1 MNKRRLAILGST
13 GSIGV
18 QVLDVVRE
26 HRELFDIRLLTAG
39 SNSSLLIRQAIEF
52 DAACAIIADES
63 LYDEVYE
70 ALNPHGIN
78 VFAGMSS
85 IIDAMATAM
94 DIDLVLSAMVGF
106 RGLEPT
112 LAALRSGKAVAIANK
127 EPLVAAGSIV
137 MQTARDHNAAIL
149 PVDSEH
155 SAIFQCLQGAHSP
168 IERIYLTASGGPFLR
183 TPASELEKVTV
194 AEAVNHPRWKM
205 GRKITVDSSTL
216 MNKGFEMI
224 EACWLFG
231 VDMSQ
236 ITVVIHP
243 QSVIHSMVSF
253 QDGAVIGQMSLPDMR
268 LPIQYALT
276 YPERLPLDIPRL
288 DFYKLGGFTFSEPD
302 LDRFPCLRI
311 AIESM
316 RRGGNIPC
324 AMNAANE
331 VAVAA
336 FLNGE
341 IRFTDIP
348 KVISGSIDRC
358 SFIKEPD
365 LGAVLDT
372 DREIRETAADI
383 IAKRQWTYC

>member
-1 MNKRRLAILGST
+1 MDKRRIAILGST

-18 QVLDVVRE
+18 QALDVIRE
-26 HRELFDIRLLTAG
+26 HREMFDVQLLTAG

-52 DAACAIIADES
+52 DAACVIIADES

-85 IIDAMATAM
+85 IIDAMSSS
-94 DIDLVLSAMVGF
+94 DNIDMVLSAMVGF

-127 EPLVAAGSIV
+127 EPLVAAGKIV
-137 MQTARDHNAAIL
+137 MQTAREHNAPVL

-155 SAIFQCLQGAHSP
+155 SAIFQALQGEHSP
-168 IERIYLTASGGPFLR
+168 IERIFLTASGGPFLR
-183 TPASELEKVTV
+183 TPASELAQVTV
-194 AEAVNHPRWKM
+194 AEATNHPRWKM

-231 VDMSQ
+231 VDISQ

-243 QSVIHSMVSF
+243 QSIIHSMVSF
-253 QDGAVIGQMSLPDMR
+253 QDGAVMAQMSTPDMR
-268 LPIQYALT
+268 LPIQYALS
-276 YPERLPLDIPRL
+276 YPARMPLDIPRL
-288 DFYKLGGFTFSEPD
+288 DFYRLGGFTFAEPD
-302 LDRFPCLRI
+302 TEKFPCL
-311 AIESM
+311 AMAVEAM
-316 RRGGNIPC
+316 HRGGNIPC

-331 VAVAA
+331 VAVDA

-341 IRFTDIP
+341 IKFTDIP
-348 KVISGSIDRC
+348 AVIRGCIDRC
-358 SFIKEPD
+358 DYVKDPD
-365 LGAVLDT
+365 LNAVLDT
-372 DREIRETAADI
+372 DKTVRDLALKLIN
-383 IAKRQWTYC
+383 RQ

>member
-1 MNKRRLAILGST
+1 MDKRRLAILGST

-18 QVLDVVRE
+18 QALDVVGR
-26 HRELFDIRLLTAG
+26 HLDMFDIQLLTANN
-39 SNSSLLIRQAIEF
+39 NSHLLIQQAIEF
-52 DAACAIIADES
+52 NAACVIIANEE
-63 LYDEVYE
+63 LYTEVYN

-85 IIDAMATAM
+85 IIDAMSTAEN
-94 DIDLVLSAMVGF
+94 IDMVLSAMVGF
-106 RGLEPT
+106 CGLEPT

-127 EPLVAAGSIV
+127 EPLVAAGRII
-137 MQTARDHNAAIL
+137 METARENHAAII

-155 SAIFQCLQGAHSP
+155 SAIFQSLQGAHSP
-168 IERIYLTASGGPFLR
+168 IERIFLTASGGPFLR
-183 TPASELEKVTV
+183 TPASELDSVTV
-194 AEAVNHPRWKM
+194 ADAVNHPRWKM
-205 GRKITVDSSTL
+205 GRKISVDSSTM

-231 VDMSQ
+231 VDISQ

-276 YPERLPLDIPRL
+276 YPERMPLDIPRL

-302 LDRFPCLRI
+302 LAKFPCLGL
-311 AIESM
+311 AIDAM
-316 RRGGNIPC
+316 KKGGNTPC
-324 AMNAANE
+324 ALNAANE
-331 VAVAA
+331 TAVAA
-336 FLNGE
+336 FLNEE

-348 KVISGSIDRC
+348 AVVSRAVDKC

-365 LGAVLDT
+365 LSAILET
-372 DREIRETAADI
+372 DRSVREIAANI
-383 IAKRQWTYC
+383 IAKR

>member
-1 MNKRRLAILGST
+1 MDKKRRIAILGST

-18 QVLDVVRE
+18 QALDVIRE
-26 HRELFDIRLLTAG
+26 HKEMFDVQLLTAG

-52 DAACAIIADES
+52 DAACVIIADES

-85 IIDAMATAM
+85 IIDAMSSS
-94 DIDLVLSAMVGF
+94 DNIDMVLSAMVGF

-127 EPLVAAGSIV
+127 EPLVAAGKIV
-137 MQTARDHNAAIL
+137 MQTAREHNTPVL

-155 SAIFQCLQGAHSP
+155 SAIFQALQGEHSP
-168 IERIYLTASGGPFLR
+168 IERIFLTASGGPFLR
-183 TPASELEKVTV
+183 TPASELAQVTV
-194 AEAVNHPRWKM
+194 AEATNHPRWKM

-231 VDMSQ
+231 VDISQ

-253 QDGAVIGQMSLPDMR
+253 QDGAVMAQMSTPDMR
-268 LPIQYALT
+268 LPIQYALS
-276 YPERLPLDIPRL
+276 YPARMPLDIPRL
-288 DFYKLGGFTFSEPD
+288 DFYRLGGFTFAEPD
-302 LDRFPCLRI
+302 TEKFPCL
-311 AIESM
+311 AMAVEAM
-316 RRGGNIPC
+316 HRGGNIPC

-331 VAVAA
+331 VAVDA

-341 IRFTDIP
+341 IKFTDIP
-348 KVISGSIDRC
+348 AVIRGCIDRC
-358 SFIKEPD
+358 DYVKDPD
-365 LGAVLDT
+365 LNAVLDT
-372 DREIRETAADI
+372 DKTVRDLALKLIN
-383 IAKRQWTYC
+383 RQ

>member
-1 MNKRRLAILGST
+1 MDKKRRIAILGST

-18 QVLDVVRE
+18 QALDVIRE
-26 HRELFDIRLLTAG
+26 HKEMFDVQLLTAG

-52 DAACAIIADES
+52 DAACVIIADES

-85 IIDAMATAM
+85 IIDAMSSS
-94 DIDLVLSAMVGF
+94 DNIDMVLSAMVGF

-127 EPLVAAGSIV
+127 EPLVAAGKIV
-137 MQTARDHNAAIL
+137 MQTAREHNTPVL

-155 SAIFQCLQGAHSP
+155 SAIFQALQGEHSP
-168 IERIYLTASGGPFLR
+168 IERIFLTASGGPFLR
-183 TPASELEKVTV
+183 TPASELAQVTV
-194 AEAVNHPRWKM
+194 AEATNHPRWKM

-231 VDMSQ
+231 VDISQ

-243 QSVIHSMVSF
+243 QSIIHSMVSF
-253 QDGAVIGQMSLPDMR
+253 QDGAVMAQMSTPDMR
-268 LPIQYALT
+268 LPIQYALS
-276 YPERLPLDIPRL
+276 YPARMPLDIPRL
-288 DFYKLGGFTFSEPD
+288 DFYRLGGFTFAEPD
-302 LDRFPCLRI
+302 TEKFPCL
-311 AIESM
+311 AMAVEAM
-316 RRGGNIPC
+316 HRGGNIPC

-331 VAVAA
+331 VAVDA

-341 IRFTDIP
+341 IKFTDIP
-348 KVISGSIDRC
+348 AVIRGCIDRC
-358 SFIKEPD
+358 DYVKDPD
-365 LGAVLDT
+365 LNAVLDT
-372 DREIRETAADI
+372 DKTVRDLALKLIN
-383 IAKRQWTYC
+383 RQ

>member
-1 MNKRRLAILGST
+1 MDKRRLAILGST

-18 QVLDVVRE
+18 QALDVVGR
-26 HRELFDIRLLTAG
+26 HRDMFDIQLLTANN
-39 SNSSLLIRQAIEF
+39 NSHLLIQQAIEF
-52 DAACAIIADES
+52 NAACVIIANEE
-63 LYDEVYE
+63 LYAEVYN

-85 IIDAMATAM
+85 IIDAMSTAEN
-94 DIDLVLSAMVGF
+94 IDMVLSAMVGF
-106 RGLEPT
+106 CGLEPT

-127 EPLVAAGSIV
+127 EPLVAAGRII
-137 MQTARDHNAAIL
+137 METARENHAAII

-155 SAIFQCLQGAHSP
+155 SAIFQSLQGAHSP
-168 IERIYLTASGGPFLR
+168 IERIFLTASGGPFLR
-183 TPASELEKVTV
+183 TPASELDNVTV
-194 AEAVNHPRWKM
+194 ADAVNHPRWKM
-205 GRKITVDSSTL
+205 GRKISVDSSTM

-231 VDMSQ
+231 VDISQ

-276 YPERLPLDIPRL
+276 YPERMPLDIPRL

-302 LDRFPCLRI
+302 LAKFPCLGL
-311 AIESM
+311 AIDAM
-316 RRGGNIPC
+316 KKGGNTPC
-324 AMNAANE
+324 ALNAANE
-331 VAVAA
+331 TAVAA
-336 FLNGE
+336 FLNEE

-348 KVISGSIDRC
+348 AVVSRAVDKC

-365 LGAVLDT
+365 LSAILET
-372 DREIRETAADI
+372 DRSVREIAANI
-383 IAKRQWTYC
+383 IAKR

>member
-18 QVLDVVRE
+18 QALDVVRE

-276 YPERLPLDIPRL
+276 CPERLPLDIPRL

>member
-1 MNKRRLAILGST
+1 MDKRRLAILGST

-18 QVLDVVRE
+18 QALDVVGR
-26 HRELFDIRLLTAG
+26 HRDMFDIQLLTANN
-39 SNSSLLIRQAIEF
+39 NSHLLIQQAIEF
-52 DAACAIIADES
+52 NAACVIIANEE
-63 LYDEVYE
+63 LYTEVYN

-85 IIDAMATAM
+85 IIDAMSAAEN
-94 DIDLVLSAMVGF
+94 IDMVLSAMVGF
-106 RGLEPT
+106 CGLEPT

-127 EPLVAAGSIV
+127 EPLVAAGRII
-137 MQTARDHNAAIL
+137 METARENHAAII

-155 SAIFQCLQGAHSP
+155 SAIFQSLQGAHSP
-168 IERIYLTASGGPFLR
+168 IERIFLTASGGPFLR
-183 TPASELEKVTV
+183 TPASELDSVTV
-194 AEAVNHPRWKM
+194 ADAVNHPRWKM
-205 GRKITVDSSTL
+205 GRKISVDSSTM

-231 VDMSQ
+231 VDISQ

-276 YPERLPLDIPRL
+276 YPERMPLDIPRL

-302 LDRFPCLRI
+302 LAKFPCLGL
-311 AIESM
+311 AIDAM
-316 RRGGNIPC
+316 KKGGNTPC
-324 AMNAANE
+324 ALNAANE
-331 VAVAA
+331 TAVAA
-336 FLNGE
+336 FLNEE

-348 KVISGSIDRC
+348 AVVSRAVDKC

-365 LGAVLDT
+365 LSAILET
-372 DREIRETAADI
+372 DRSVREIAANI
-383 IAKRQWTYC
+383 IAKR

>member
-18 QVLDVVRE
+18 QALDVVRQ
-26 HRELFDIRLLTAG
+26 HRELFDIQLLTAG
-39 SNSSLLIRQAIEF
+39 SNSGLLIQQAIEF

-63 LYDEVYE
+63 LYNEVYE
-70 ALNPHGIN
+70 ALNPRGIN
-78 VFAGMSS
+78 VFAGMDS
-85 IIDAMATAM
+85 IIDAVSTSGN
-94 DIDLVLSAMVGF
+94 IDMVLSAMVGF

-127 EPLVAAGSIV
+127 EPLVAAGRIV
-137 MQTARDHNAAIL
+137 MQTAREHNAPVL

-155 SAIFQCLQGAHSP
+155 SAIFQCLQGGHSP

-183 TPASELEKVTV
+183 TPASELERVTV

-231 VDMSQ
+231 VDISQ

-276 YPERLPLDIPRL
+276 YPDRLPLDVPRL
-288 DFYKLGGFTFSEPD
+288 DFARLGGFTFSEPD
-302 LDRFPCLRI
+302 MDRFPCLRM
-311 AIESM
+311 AIEAM
-316 RRGGNIPC
+316 HRGGNIPC
-324 AMNAANE
+324 AMNAADE
-331 VAVAA
+331 VAVNA
-336 FLNGE
+336 FLNGQ

-348 KVISGSIDRC
+348 AIISATLSRC
-358 SFIKEPD
+358 GFIKEPD
-365 LGAVLDT
+365 LGAILDT
-372 DREIRETAADI
+372 DREARETAAGI
-383 IAKRQWTYC
+383 IAKR

>member
-1 MNKRRLAILGST
+1 MDKRRIAILGST
-13 GSIGV
+13 GSIGK
-18 QVLDVVRE
+18 QALDVVKA
-26 HRELFDIRLLTAG
+26 HRDLFEVQLLTAG
-39 SNSSLLIRQAIEF
+39 SNSSLLIQQAIEF
-52 DAACAIIADES
+52 DAACAIIADKS

-78 VFAGMSS
+78 VFAGMES
-85 IIDAMATAM
+85 IIDAMSTS
-94 DIDLVLSAMVGF
+94 DNIDMVLSAMVGF

-127 EPLVAAGSIV
+127 EPLVAAGKIV
-137 MQTARDHNAAIL
+137 MQTAREHNAPIL

-155 SAIFQCLQGAHSP
+155 SAIFQALQGEHSP
-168 IERIYLTASGGPFLR
+168 IERIFLTASGGPFLR

-194 AEAVNHPRWKM
+194 EEATNHPRWKM

-231 VDMSQ
+231 TDISQ

-253 QDGAVIGQMSLPDMR
+253 QDGAVIAQLSVPDMR

-276 YPERLPLDIPRL
+276 YPDRMPLDIPRL

-302 LDRFPCLRI
+302 TEKFPCLTF
-311 AIESM
+311 ATEAM
-316 RRGGNIPC
+316 RKGGNMPC
-324 AMNAANE
+324 IMNAANE
-331 VAVAA
+331 AAVDA
-336 FLNGE
+336 FLNGK
-341 IRFTDIP
+341 IKFTDIP
-348 KVISGSIDRC
+348 AVIERCMGKC
-358 SFIKEPD
+358 SFIKEPG
-365 LGAVLDT
+365 LEGILDT
-372 DREIRETAADI
+372 DRTVREYAAALID
-383 IAKRQWTYC
+383 KNRQ

>member
-18 QVLDVVRE
+18 QALDVVRQ
-26 HRELFDIRLLTAG
+26 HRELFDIQLLTAG
-39 SNSSLLIRQAIEF
+39 SNSGLLIQQAIEF

-63 LYDEVYE
+63 LYNEVYE
-70 ALNPHGIN
+70 ALNPRGIN
-78 VFAGMSS
+78 VFAGMDS
-85 IIDAMATAM
+85 IIDAVSTSGN
-94 DIDLVLSAMVGF
+94 IDMVLSAMVGF

-127 EPLVAAGSIV
+127 EPLVAAGRIV
-137 MQTARDHNAAIL
+137 MQTAREHNAPVL

-155 SAIFQCLQGAHSP
+155 SAIFQCLQGGHSP

-183 TPASELEKVTV
+183 TPASELERVTV

-231 VDMSQ
+231 VDISQ

-276 YPERLPLDIPRL
+276 YPDRLPLDIPRL
-288 DFYKLGGFTFSEPD
+288 DFARLGGFTFSEPD
-302 LDRFPCLRI
+302 MDRFPCLRM
-311 AIESM
+311 AIEAM
-316 RRGGNIPC
+316 HRGGNIPC
-324 AMNAANE
+324 AMNAADE
-331 VAVAA
+331 VAVNA
-336 FLNGE
+336 FLNGQ

-348 KVISGSIDRC
+348 AIISATLSRC
-358 SFIKEPD
+358 GFIKEPD
-365 LGAVLDT
+365 LGAILDT
-372 DREIRETAADI
+372 DREARETAAGI
-383 IAKRQWTYC
+383 IAKR

>member
-1 MNKRRLAILGST
+1 MDKRRLAILGST

-18 QVLDVVRE
+18 QALDVVGR
-26 HRELFDIRLLTAG
+26 HRDMFDIQLLTANN
-39 SNSSLLIRQAIEF
+39 NSHLLIQQAIEF
-52 DAACAIIADES
+52 NAACVIIANEE
-63 LYDEVYE
+63 LYTEVYN

-85 IIDAMATAM
+85 IIDAMSTAEN
-94 DIDLVLSAMVGF
+94 IDMVLSAMVGF
-106 RGLEPT
+106 CGLEPT

-127 EPLVAAGSIV
+127 ETLVAAGRII
-137 MQTARDHNAAIL
+137 METARENHAAII

-155 SAIFQCLQGAHSP
+155 SAIFQSLQGAHSP
-168 IERIYLTASGGPFLR
+168 IERIFLTASGGPFLR
-183 TPASELEKVTV
+183 TPASELDSVTV
-194 AEAVNHPRWKM
+194 ADAVNHPRWKM
-205 GRKITVDSSTL
+205 GRKISVDSSTM

-231 VDMSQ
+231 VDISQ

-276 YPERLPLDIPRL
+276 YPERMPLDIPRL

-302 LDRFPCLRI
+302 LAKFPCLGL
-311 AIESM
+311 AIDAM
-316 RRGGNIPC
+316 KKGGNTPC
-324 AMNAANE
+324 ALNAANE
-331 VAVAA
+331 TAVAA
-336 FLNGE
+336 FLNEE

-348 KVISGSIDRC
+348 AVVSRAVDKC

-365 LGAVLDT
+365 LSAILET
-372 DREIRETAADI
+372 DRSVREIAANI
-383 IAKRQWTYC
+383 IAKR

>member
-18 QVLDVVRE
+18 QALDVVRE

-194 AEAVNHPRWKM
+194 AKAVNHPRWKM

-288 DFYKLGGFTFSEPD
+288 DFYKLGSFTFSEPD

>member
-18 QVLDVVRE
+18 QALDVVRQ
-26 HRELFDIRLLTAG
+26 HRELFDIQLLTAG
-39 SNSSLLIRQAIEF
+39 SNSGLLIQQAIEF

-63 LYDEVYE
+63 LYNEVYE
-70 ALNPHGIN
+70 ALNPRGIN
-78 VFAGMSS
+78 VFAGMDSV
-85 IIDAMATAM
+85 IDAVSTSGN
-94 DIDLVLSAMVGF
+94 IDMVLSAMVGF

-127 EPLVAAGSIV
+127 EPLVAAGRIV
-137 MQTARDHNAAIL
+137 MQTAREHNAPVL

-155 SAIFQCLQGAHSP
+155 SAIFQCLQGGHSP

-183 TPASELEKVTV
+183 TPASELERVTV

-231 VDMSQ
+231 VDISQ

-276 YPERLPLDIPRL
+276 YPDRLPLDIPRL
-288 DFYKLGGFTFSEPD
+288 DFARLGGFTFSEPD
-302 LDRFPCLRI
+302 MDRFPCLRM
-311 AIESM
+311 AIEAM
-316 RRGGNIPC
+316 HRGGNIPC
-324 AMNAANE
+324 AMNAADE
-331 VAVAA
+331 VAVNA
-336 FLNGE
+336 FLNGQ

-348 KVISGSIDRC
+348 AIISATLSRC
-358 SFIKEPD
+358 GFIKEPD
-365 LGAVLDT
+365 LGAILDT
-372 DREIRETAADI
+372 DREARETAAGI
-383 IAKRQWTYC
+383 IAKR

>member
-1 MNKRRLAILGST
+1 MDKRRLAILGST

-18 QVLDVVRE
+18 QALDVVGR
-26 HRELFDIRLLTAG
+26 HRDMFDIQLLTANN
-39 SNSSLLIRQAIEF
+39 NSHLLIQQAIEF
-52 DAACAIIADES
+52 NAACVIIANEE
-63 LYDEVYE
+63 LYTEVYN

-85 IIDAMATAM
+85 IIDAMSTAEN
-94 DIDLVLSAMVGF
+94 IDMVLSAMVGF
-106 RGLEPT
+106 CGLEPT

-127 EPLVAAGSIV
+127 EPLVAAGRII
-137 MQTARDHNAAIL
+137 METARENHAAII

-155 SAIFQCLQGAHSP
+155 SAIFQSLQGAHSP
-168 IERIYLTASGGPFLR
+168 IERIFLTASGGPFLR
-183 TPASELEKVTV
+183 TPASELDNVTV
-194 AEAVNHPRWKM
+194 ADAVNHPRWKM
-205 GRKITVDSSTL
+205 GRKISVDSSTM

-231 VDMSQ
+231 VDISQ

-276 YPERLPLDIPRL
+276 YPERMPLDIPRL

-302 LDRFPCLRI
+302 LAKFPCLGL
-311 AIESM
+311 AIDAM
-316 RRGGNIPC
+316 KKGGNTPC
-324 AMNAANE
+324 ALNAANE
-331 VAVAA
+331 TAVAA
-336 FLNGE
+336 FLNEE

-348 KVISGSIDRC
+348 AVVSRAVDKC

-365 LGAVLDT
+365 LSAILET
-372 DREIRETAADI
+372 DRAVREIAANI
-383 IAKRQWTYC
+383 IAKR

>member
-1 MNKRRLAILGST
+1 MDKRRLAILGST

-18 QVLDVVRE
+18 QALDVVGR
-26 HRELFDIRLLTAG
+26 HRDMFDIQLLTANN
-39 SNSSLLIRQAIEF
+39 NSHLLIQQAIEF
-52 DAACAIIADES
+52 NAACVIIANEE
-63 LYDEVYE
+63 LYTEVYN

-85 IIDAMATAM
+85 IIDAMSTAEN
-94 DIDLVLSAMVGF
+94 IDMVLSAMVGF
-106 RGLEPT
+106 CGLEPT

-127 EPLVAAGSIV
+127 EPLVAAGRII
-137 MQTARDHNAAIL
+137 METARKNHAAII

-155 SAIFQCLQGAHSP
+155 SAIFQSLQGAHSP
-168 IERIYLTASGGPFLR
+168 IERIFLTASGGPFLR
-183 TPASELEKVTV
+183 TPASELDNVTV
-194 AEAVNHPRWKM
+194 ADAVNHPRWKM
-205 GRKITVDSSTL
+205 GRKISVDSSTM

-231 VDMSQ
+231 VDISQ

-276 YPERLPLDIPRL
+276 YPERMPLDIPRL

-302 LDRFPCLRI
+302 LAKFPCLGL
-311 AIESM
+311 AIDAM
-316 RRGGNIPC
+316 KKGGNTPC
-324 AMNAANE
+324 ALNAANE
-331 VAVAA
+331 TAVAA
-336 FLNGE
+336 FLNEE

-348 KVISGSIDRC
+348 AVVSRAVDKC

-365 LGAVLDT
+365 LSAILET
-372 DREIRETAADI
+372 DRSVREIAANI
-383 IAKRQWTYC
+383 IAKR

>member
-1 MNKRRLAILGST
+1 MDKRRLAILGST

-18 QVLDVVRE
+18 QALDVVGR
-26 HRELFDIRLLTAG
+26 HRDMFDIQLLTANN
-39 SNSSLLIRQAIEF
+39 NSHLLIQQAIEF
-52 DAACAIIADES
+52 NAACVIIANEE
-63 LYDEVYE
+63 LYTEVYN

-85 IIDAMATAM
+85 IIDAMSTAEN
-94 DIDLVLSAMVGF
+94 IDMVLSAMVGF
-106 RGLEPT
+106 CGLEPT

-127 EPLVAAGSIV
+127 EPLVAAGRII
-137 MQTARDHNAAIL
+137 METARENHAAII

-155 SAIFQCLQGAHSP
+155 SAIFQSLQGAHSP
-168 IERIYLTASGGPFLR
+168 IERIFLTASGGPFLR
-183 TPASELEKVTV
+183 TPASELDNVTV
-194 AEAVNHPRWKM
+194 ADAVNHPRWKM
-205 GRKITVDSSTL
+205 GRKISVDSSTM

-231 VDMSQ
+231 VDISQ

-276 YPERLPLDIPRL
+276 YPERVPLDIPRL

-302 LDRFPCLRI
+302 LAKFPCLGL
-311 AIESM
+311 AIDAM
-316 RRGGNIPC
+316 KKGGNTPC
-324 AMNAANE
+324 ALNAANE
-331 VAVAA
+331 TAVAA
-336 FLNGE
+336 FLNEE

-348 KVISGSIDRC
+348 AVVSRAVDKC

-365 LGAVLDT
+365 LSAILET
-372 DREIRETAADI
+372 DRSVREIAANI
-383 IAKRQWTYC
+383 IAKR

>member
-18 QVLDVVRE
+18 QALDVVRQ
-26 HRELFDIRLLTAG
+26 HRELFDIQLLTAG
-39 SNSSLLIRQAIEF
+39 SNSGLLIQQAIEF

-70 ALNPHGIN
+70 ALNPRGIN
-78 VFAGMSS
+78 VFAGMDS
-85 IIDAMATAM
+85 IIDAVSTSGN
-94 DIDLVLSAMVGF
+94 IDMVLSAMVGF

-127 EPLVAAGSIV
+127 EPLVAAGRIV
-137 MQTARDHNAAIL
+137 MQTAREHNAPVL

-155 SAIFQCLQGAHSP
+155 SAIFQCLQGGHSP

-183 TPASELEKVTV
+183 TPASELERVTV

-231 VDMSQ
+231 VDISQ

-276 YPERLPLDIPRL
+276 YPDRLPLDIPRL
-288 DFYKLGGFTFSEPD
+288 DFARLGGFTFSEPD
-302 LDRFPCLRI
+302 MDRFPCLRM
-311 AIESM
+311 AIEAM
-316 RRGGNIPC
+316 HRGGNIPC
-324 AMNAANE
+324 AMNAADE
-331 VAVAA
+331 VAVNA
-336 FLNGE
+336 FLNGQ

-348 KVISGSIDRC
+348 TIISGTLSRC
-358 SFIKEPD
+358 GFIQEPD
-365 LGAVLDT
+365 LGAILDT
-372 DREIRETAADI
+372 DREARETAAGI
-383 IAKRQWTYC
+383 IAKR

>member
-1 MNKRRLAILGST
+1 MDKKRRIAILGST

-18 QVLDVVRE
+18 QALDVIRE
-26 HRELFDIRLLTAG
+26 HKEMFDVQLLTAG

-52 DAACAIIADES
+52 DAACVIIADES

-85 IIDAMATAM
+85 IIDAMSSS
-94 DIDLVLSAMVGF
+94 DNIDMVLSAMVGF

-127 EPLVAAGSIV
+127 EPLVAAGKIV
-137 MQTARDHNAAIL
+137 MQTAREHNTPVL

-155 SAIFQCLQGAHSP
+155 SAIFQALQGEHSP
-168 IERIYLTASGGPFLR
+168 IERIFLTASGGPFLR
-183 TPASELEKVTV
+183 TPASELAHVTV
-194 AEAVNHPRWKM
+194 AEATNHPRWKM

-231 VDMSQ
+231 VDISQ

-243 QSVIHSMVSF
+243 QSIIHSMVSF
-253 QDGAVIGQMSLPDMR
+253 QDGAVMAQMSTPDMR
-268 LPIQYALT
+268 LPIQYALS
-276 YPERLPLDIPRL
+276 YPARMPLDIPRL
-288 DFYKLGGFTFSEPD
+288 DFYRLGGFTFAEPD
-302 LDRFPCLRI
+302 TEKFPCL
-311 AIESM
+311 AMAVEAM
-316 RRGGNIPC
+316 HRGGNIPC

-331 VAVAA
+331 VAVDA

-341 IRFTDIP
+341 IKFTDIP
-348 KVISGSIDRC
+348 AVIRGCIDRC
-358 SFIKEPD
+358 DYVKDPD
-365 LGAVLDT
+365 LNAVLDT
-372 DREIRETAADI
+372 DKTVRDLALKLIN
-383 IAKRQWTYC
+383 RQ

>member
-1 MNKRRLAILGST
+1 MDKRRIAILGST

-18 QVLDVVRE
+18 QALDVIRE
-26 HRELFDIRLLTAG
+26 HKEMFDVQLLTAR

-52 DAACAIIADES
+52 DAACVIIADES

-85 IIDAMATAM
+85 IIDAMSSS
-94 DIDLVLSAMVGF
+94 DNIDMVLSAMVGF

-127 EPLVAAGSIV
+127 EPLVAAGKIV
-137 MQTARDHNAAIL
+137 MQTAREHNTPVL

-155 SAIFQCLQGAHSP
+155 SAIFQALQGEHSP
-168 IERIYLTASGGPFLR
+168 IERIFLTASGGPFLR
-183 TPASELEKVTV
+183 TPASELAQVTV
-194 AEAVNHPRWKM
+194 AEATNHPRWKM

-231 VDMSQ
+231 VDISQ

-253 QDGAVIGQMSLPDMR
+253 QDGAVMAQMSTPDMR
-268 LPIQYALT
+268 LPIQYALS
-276 YPERLPLDIPRL
+276 YPARMPLDIPRL
-288 DFYKLGGFTFSEPD
+288 DFYKLGGFTFAEPD
-302 LDRFPCLRI
+302 TEKFPCL
-311 AIESM
+311 AMAVEAM
-316 RRGGNIPC
+316 HRGGNIPC

-331 VAVAA
+331 VAVDA

-341 IRFTDIP
+341 IKFTDIP
-348 KVISGSIDRC
+348 AVIRGCIDRC
-358 SFIKEPD
+358 DYVKDPD
-365 LGAVLDT
+365 LNAVLDT
-372 DREIRETAADI
+372 DKTVRDLALKLIN
-383 IAKRQWTYC
+383 RQ

>member
-1 MNKRRLAILGST
+1 MDKRRLAILGST

-18 QVLDVVRE
+18 QALDVVGR
-26 HRELFDIRLLTAG
+26 HRDMFDIQLLTANN
-39 SNSSLLIRQAIEF
+39 NSHLLIQQAIEF
-52 DAACAIIADES
+52 NAACVIIANEE
-63 LYDEVYE
+63 LYTEVYN

-85 IIDAMATAM
+85 IIDAMSTAEN
-94 DIDLVLSAMVGF
+94 IDMVLSAMVGF
-106 RGLEPT
+106 CGLEPT

-127 EPLVAAGSIV
+127 EPLVAAGRII
-137 MQTARDHNAAIL
+137 METARENHAAII

-155 SAIFQCLQGAHSP
+155 SAIFQSLQGAHSP
-168 IERIYLTASGGPFLR
+168 IERIFLTASGGPFLR
-183 TPASELEKVTV
+183 TPASELDNVTV
-194 AEAVNHPRWKM
+194 ADAVNHPRWKM
-205 GRKITVDSSTL
+205 GRKISVDSSTM

-231 VDMSQ
+231 VDISQ

-276 YPERLPLDIPRL
+276 YPERMPLDIPRL

-302 LDRFPCLRI
+302 LAKFPCLGL
-311 AIESM
+311 AIDAM
-316 RRGGNIPC
+316 KKGGNTPC
-324 AMNAANE
+324 ALNAANE
-331 VAVAA
+331 TAVAA
-336 FLNGE
+336 FLNEE

-348 KVISGSIDRC
+348 AVVSRAVDKC

-365 LGAVLDT
+365 LRAILET
-372 DREIRETAADI
+372 DRSVREIAANI
-383 IAKRQWTYC
+383 IAKR

>member
-18 QVLDVVRE
+18 QALDVVRE

-137 MQTARDHNAAIL
+137 MQTARNHNAAIL

>member
-18 QVLDVVRE
+18 QALDVVRQ
-26 HRELFDIRLLTAG
+26 HRELFDIQLLTAG
-39 SNSSLLIRQAIEF
+39 SNSGLLIQQAIEF

-63 LYDEVYE
+63 LYNEVYE
-70 ALNPHGIN
+70 ALNPRGIN
-78 VFAGMSS
+78 VFAGMDS
-85 IIDAMATAM
+85 IIDAVSTSGN
-94 DIDLVLSAMVGF
+94 IDMVLSAMVGF

-127 EPLVAAGSIV
+127 EPLVAAGRIV
-137 MQTARDHNAAIL
+137 MQTAREHNAPVL

-155 SAIFQCLQGAHSP
+155 SAIFQCLQGGHSP

-183 TPASELEKVTV
+183 TPASELERVTV

-231 VDMSQ
+231 VDISQ

-276 YPERLPLDIPRL
+276 YLDRLPLDIPRL
-288 DFYKLGGFTFSEPD
+288 DFARLGGFTFSEPD
-302 LDRFPCLRI
+302 MDRFPCLRM
-311 AIESM
+311 AIEAM
-316 RRGGNIPC
+316 HRGGNIPC
-324 AMNAANE
+324 AMNAADE
-331 VAVAA
+331 VAVNA
-336 FLNGE
+336 FLNGQ

-348 KVISGSIDRC
+348 AIISATLSRC
-358 SFIKEPD
+358 GFIKEPD
-365 LGAVLDT
+365 LGAILDT
-372 DREIRETAADI
+372 DREARETAAGI
-383 IAKRQWTYC
+383 IAKR

>member
-18 QVLDVVRE
+18 QALDVVRE

>member
-18 QVLDVVRE
+18 QALDVVRE

-276 YPERLPLDIPRL
+276 YPERLPLNIPRL

>member
-18 QVLDVVRE
+18 QALDVVRQ
-26 HRELFDIRLLTAG
+26 HRELFDIQLLTAG
-39 SNSSLLIRQAIEF
+39 SNSGLLIQQAIEF

-70 ALNPHGIN
+70 ALNPRGIN
-78 VFAGMSS
+78 VFAGMDS
-85 IIDAMATAM
+85 IIDAVSTSGN
-94 DIDLVLSAMVGF
+94 IDMVLSAMVGF

-127 EPLVAAGSIV
+127 EPLVAAGRIV
-137 MQTARDHNAAIL
+137 MQTAREHNAPVL

-155 SAIFQCLQGAHSP
+155 SAIFQCLQGGHSP
-168 IERIYLTASGGPFLR
+168 IERIYLTASGGPFLM
-183 TPASELEKVTV
+183 TPASELERVTV

-231 VDMSQ
+231 VDISQ

-276 YPERLPLDIPRL
+276 YPDRLPLDIPRL
-288 DFYKLGGFTFSEPD
+288 DFARLGGFTFSEPD
-302 LDRFPCLRI
+302 MDRFPCLRM
-311 AIESM
+311 AIEAM
-316 RRGGNIPC
+316 HRGGNIPC
-324 AMNAANE
+324 AMNAADE
-331 VAVAA
+331 VAVNA
-336 FLNGE
+336 FLNGQ

-348 KVISGSIDRC
+348 TIISGTLSRC
-358 SFIKEPD
+358 GFIQEPD
-365 LGAVLDT
+365 LGAILDT
-372 DREIRETAADI
+372 DREARETAAGI
-383 IAKRQWTYC
+383 IAKR

>member
-1 MNKRRLAILGST
+1 MDKRRLAILGST

-18 QVLDVVRE
+18 RALAVVDR
-26 HRELFDIRLLTAG
+26 HRDLFDIQLLTANN
-39 SNSSLLIRQAIEF
+39 NSHLLIQQAIKY
-52 DAACAIIADES
+52 DAACVVITNED
-63 LYDEVYE
+63 LYQEVFD

-78 VFAGMSS
+78 VFAGMNSV
-85 IIDAMATAM
+85 IDATSTAEN
-94 DIDLVLSAMVGF
+94 IDMVLSAMVGF
-106 RGLEPT
+106 CGLEPT

-127 EPLVAAGSIV
+127 EPLVAAGGII
-137 MQTARDHNAAIL
+137 MKTAQENHAAII

-155 SAIFQCLQGAHSP
+155 SAIFQSLQGADSP
-168 IERIYLTASGGPFLR
+168 IERIFLTASGGPFLR
-183 TPASELEKVTV
+183 TPVSELENVTV
-194 AEAVNHPRWKM
+194 EEAVNHPRWKM
-205 GRKITVDSSTL
+205 GRKISVDSSTM

-231 VDMSQ
+231 VDISR

-302 LDRFPCLRI
+302 QDKFPCLGL
-311 AIESM
+311 AVEAM
-316 RRGGNIPC
+316 KKGGNTPC
-324 AMNAANE
+324 ALNAANE
-331 VAVAA
+331 EAVTA
-336 FLNGE
+336 FLNKQ

-348 KVISGSIDRC
+348 AVISRTVDKC

-365 LGAVLDT
+365 LSAIIDT
-372 DREIRETAADI
+372 DKAAREIAVNI
-383 IAKRQWTYC
+383 IAKR

>member
-18 QVLDVVRE
+18 QALDVVRQ
-26 HRELFDIRLLTAG
+26 HRELFDIQLLTAG
-39 SNSSLLIRQAIEF
+39 SNSGLLIQQAIEF

-63 LYDEVYE
+63 LYNEVYE
-70 ALNPHGIN
+70 ALNPRGIN
-78 VFAGMSS
+78 VFAGMDS
-85 IIDAMATAM
+85 IIDAVSTSGN
-94 DIDLVLSAMVGF
+94 IDMVLSAMVGF

-127 EPLVAAGSIV
+127 EPLVAAGRIV
-137 MQTARDHNAAIL
+137 MQTAREHNAPVL

-155 SAIFQCLQGAHSP
+155 SAIFQCLQGGHSP

-183 TPASELEKVTV
+183 TPASELERVTV

-231 VDMSQ
+231 VDISQ

-276 YPERLPLDIPRL
+276 YPNRLPLDIPRL
-288 DFYKLGGFTFSEPD
+288 DFARLGGFTFSEPD
-302 LDRFPCLRI
+302 MDRFPCLRM
-311 AIESM
+311 AIEAM
-316 RRGGNIPC
+316 HRGGNIPC
-324 AMNAANE
+324 AMNAADE
-331 VAVAA
+331 VAVNA
-336 FLNGE
+336 FLNGQ

-348 KVISGSIDRC
+348 AIISATLSRC
-358 SFIKEPD
+358 GFIKEPD
-365 LGAVLDT
+365 LGAILDT
-372 DREIRETAADI
+372 DREARETAAGI
-383 IAKRQWTYC
+383 IAKR